1 MNSVIIDSENMSNN
15 DKLER
20 ILYLSDLMVDLYLMV
35 NGGKAKAIFGDDY
48 KWTIECEVTG
58 QVLDCES
65 FADFK
70 WTGNVLTVSLFGEVF
85 DIELVRSL
93 DFETIF

>member
-1 MNSVIIDSENMSNN
+1 MNNN

-20 ILYLSDLMVDLYLMV
+20 ILYLSDLQADLHLLV

-48 KWTIECEVTG
+48 KWSIECEVTG

-65 FADFK
+65 FEDLK
-70 WTGNVLTVSLFGEVF
+70 WSGNVLTVSLFGEVF

>member
-1 MNSVIIDSENMSNN
+1 MNNN

-20 ILYLSDLMVDLYLMV
+20 ILYLSDLQADLHLLV